1 MAKRCRAYRVLRLSI
16 YTLLIIPRVISIT
29 SCSGQRTA
37 QEPVTQWESGLRF
50 HYLLSFG
57 GPGADAGQFF
67 NSGGISIDAVGAV
80 YVADTGNDRIQKF
93 DPNGGFIASA
103 GGFGSGVG
111 EFNKPT
117 DICARSGLRIY
128 VADSQNR
135 RIHELDFYLRDT
147 AIYSITLS
155 ESGSSYTGT
164 PIGIDLSR
172 HGDLFVTDRENDR
185 ILHLRR
191 TEQTFVEFRESSG
204 NLRRP
209 LGIAIGPDD
218 NLYVCDT
225 GNDRVAIFDPFMG
238 MVGTIGEGIL
248 DAPEGIDIDE
258 RRTVYVADT
267 RHHRV
272 VIFNRHGEVIGTLGG
287 PGNGPGQFDNPRD
300 VAIYRGRFLYV
311 LDSGNGRVQKFS
323 IE

>member
-1 MAKRCRAYRVLRLSI
+1 MKQALSVL
-16 YTLLIIPRVISIT
+16 LLIL
-29 SCSGQRTA
+29 SCSGQRTV
-37 QEPVTQWESGLRF
+37 QEPVVQEENVIRF

-67 NSGGISIDAVGAV
+67 NPGGISIDAVGAV

-93 DPNGGFIASA
+93 DPNGEFVASI
-103 GGFGSGVG
+103 GGFGRNLG

-117 DICARSGLRIY
+117 DICARSGMRIY
-128 VADSQNR
+128 VVDSHNR
-135 RIHELDFYLRDT
+135 RIQELDVYLRDI
-147 AIYSITLS
+147 AMYPITLP

-191 TEQTFVEFRESSG
+191 TEQTFVEFRDSRG

-248 DAPEGIDIDE
+248 NAPEGIDIDE

-272 VIFNRHGEVIGTLGG
+272 VIFNRHGDVIGTLGG
-287 PGNGPGQFDNPRD
+287 PGNGPGQFDNPGD
-300 VAIYRGRFLYV
+300 VAIYRGTFLYV

-323 IE
+323 RE